1 MMMMKTRY
9 TKLLLVVILLTT
21 VFSMATQATEVAN
34 YSIDNFVLKQK
45 NWDEFTISFK
55 VGSTLYA
62 EELPTATYKIELLA
76 EDGSILKTFR
86 NTSNLSVN
94 DKNLGSKEKLTFKL
108 TVDIDNTIISKETSV
123 MASEKSV
130 IVKNKVNIPLEEHIS
145 VGNAY
150 VSCEL
155 LRRNFTHSDKWEKVG
170 DFKDVGVT
178 LFVGGGLNKDH
189 IEVPLN
195 KKFSNFD
202 LANYKY
208 YDDLK
213 MQIEKDLFTKNTA
226 EVEYYYQFNWDRNVY
241 VVYGGS
247 KNINQ
252 DKNEIVVY
260 TLSSDMMQRL
270 VNTSTINYDLGVASA
285 SAY

>member
-1 MMMMKTRY
+1 
-9 TKLLLVVILLTT
+9 
-21 VFSMATQATEVAN
+21 MATQATEANN
-34 YSIDNFVLKQK
+34 YSINNFVLHQK

-62 EELPTATYKIELLA
+62 EELPASSYKVELFA
-76 EDGSILKTFR
+76 EDGSILKTYR
-86 NTSNLSVN
+86 NTSNLYIN
-94 DKNLGSKEKLTFKL
+94 DKNLGSKEKLSFKL
-108 TVDIDNTIISKETSV
+108 TVEIEHALLTKETSV

-130 IVKNKVNIPLEEHIS
+130 IVKNKINIPLEEHIS
-145 VGNAY
+145 VGNAF
-150 VSCEL
+150 VNCEL
-155 LRRNFTHSDKWEKVG
+155 LRRNFIHSDKWEKVG

-189 IEVPLN
+189 IEVPLT

-213 MQIEKDLFTKNTA
+213 MQIEKDLYTKNTA

-252 DKNEIVVY
+252 DRNEMVVY

-270 VNTSTINYDLGVASA
+270 VNTSNTNYDMGVTSA
-285 SAY
+285 AAY

>member
-1 MMMMKTRY
+1 
-9 TKLLLVVILLTT
+9 
-21 VFSMATQATEVAN
+21 
-34 YSIDNFVLKQK
+34 
-45 NWDEFTISFK
+45 
-55 VGSTLYA
+55 
-62 EELPTATYKIELLA
+62 
-76 EDGSILKTFR
+76 
-86 NTSNLSVN
+86 
-94 DKNLGSKEKLTFKL
+94 
-108 TVDIDNTIISKETSV
+108 
-123 MASEKSV
+123 
-130 IVKNKVNIPLEEHIS
+130 
-145 VGNAY
+145 
-150 VSCEL
+150 L

-178 LFVGGGLNKDH
+178 LFVGGGVNKDH

-270 VNTSTINYDLGVASA
+270 VNTSTTNYDLGVASA